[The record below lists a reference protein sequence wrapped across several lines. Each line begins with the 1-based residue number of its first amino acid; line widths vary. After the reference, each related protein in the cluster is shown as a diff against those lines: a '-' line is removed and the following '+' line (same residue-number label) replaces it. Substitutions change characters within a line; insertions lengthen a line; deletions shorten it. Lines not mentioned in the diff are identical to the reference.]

1 MVFNNLVACG
11 VIPHNT
17 TRARYDPPMTKSTY
31 GCHNR
36 QPLRD
41 TALVQQ
47 GWARIGYH
55 VEARHTVSIPDEMTK
70 ECQYRKTELGK
81 VDPKCGGCKHK

>member
-1 MVFNNLVACG
+1 
-11 VIPHNT
+11 
-17 TRARYDPPMTKSTY
+17 MTVY

-36 QPLRD
+36 KPLRT

-70 ECQYRKTELGK
+70 DCQYRKTELGK
-81 VDPKCGGCKHK
+81 VDPKCEGCRAK

>member
-1 MVFNNLVACG
+1 MVIAQSSN
-11 VIPHNT
+11 P
-17 TRARYDPPMTKSTY
+17 RRYDGRMTKSTY

-36 QPLRD
+36 KPLRD

-47 GWARIGYH
+47 GWARIDYH
-55 VEARHTVSIPDEMTK
+55 VEARHTVSIQDEMTK

-81 VDPKCGGCKHK
+81 VDPKCEGCKWR